1 MSHNRKLRRAQQKR
15 TGRTPAVTRPAAS
28 PIRARHQLE
37 EERFK
42 TPGSEKLWTA
52 LLGWPAPR
60 IERMWIAQAVHD
72 GARRAEGATPD
83 ASTVLRQLAARVP
96 EAAARLDEA
105 ALATAVELW
114 ARVGEGPDAAPVWQY
129 IANLGARAGLGETTA
144 EALEQDWNVWTNLTL
159 AGAPRQALLE
169 ALAQTE
175 RAALALGELTRSEPV
190 EGVANFARI
199 AWTALAYGD
208 EDTFERLS
216 AFGKDWLAR
225 RK

>member
-15 TGRTPAVTRPAAS
+15 TGRTPAVARPTTGNVAV
-28 PIRARHQLE
+28 RHQLE

-52 LLGWPAPR
+52 LLGWPGER
-60 IERMWIAQAVHD
+60 VERMWLVQAVHD
-72 GARRAEGATPD
+72 GGQRAEGATAD
-83 ASTVLRQLAARVP
+83 AAAVVRQLAARVP

-114 ARVGEGPDAAPVWQY
+114 ARVGEGPDAAPAWQY
-129 IANLGARAGLGETTA
+129 IANLGARVGLGETSA
-144 EALEQDWNVWTNLTL
+144 EALEQDWNIWTNLTL
-159 AGAPRQALLE
+159 AAAPRQALLE

-175 RAALALGELTRSEPV
+175 RAALALSELTRSEPV

-208 EDTFERLS
+208 EDTFERLV
-216 AFGKDWLAR
+216 AFGKEWLAR
-225 RK
+225 PR